1 MTTLLDLKSS
11 VLRQVQRS
19 QSLRSRREPPPTP
32 SSPLRPRPEPLP
44 RRWAHSCILP
54 LKFFFFRSRNGL
66 SSTNI
71 PTAFKMKK
79 NQPTEAT
86 VVPVFH
92 QPQQQVVNSWRR
104 CVLMSLLW
112 AATLTRSVPR
122 GDVDASLTCTV
133 RLPLASQTRLQY
145 CLTLVHA
152 HTFALHP
159 WCGVTAMMGIFG
171 APLSPDFP
179 SVAAATSAGPLI
191 SLHVRDDK
199 NLLCPSYCS
208 CLCLFLASFGSQ
220 K

>member
-112 AATLTRSVPR
+112 AATLTQSVPR
-122 GDVDASLTCTV
+122 GDVDASLTCSRSPLKRGSSIVSRSCTHTLLHSTRDV
-133 RLPLASQTRLQY
+133 VWQPWWGSLERRFLQTFPVSLLPRARGLWSVFTSEMIKISFVPVIV
-145 CLTLVHA
+145 LVCV
-152 HTFALHP
+152 F
-159 WCGVTAMMGIFG
+159 F
-171 APLSPDFP
+171 
-179 SVAAATSAGPLI
+179 
-191 SLHVRDDK
+191 
-199 NLLCPSYCS
+199 
-208 CLCLFLASFGSQ
+208 
-220 K
+220 